1 MPITF
6 GESMQPEFQFS
17 ELQQILLQATN
28 KPVQKKYS
36 QNALKALEEI
46 DKSMDLVSTA
56 IAADSNERYC
66 SIPAHLNDETVL
78 ALKAEGLITGYGK
91 SVKITD
97 RGRVALRDSYLKST
111 NALKDSRTS
120 DKFDYRSFSRI
131 ASKKEDLKYDEL
143 LKNKNVLNLLSKYS
157 SIKTKSNSIDKMF
170 YKLLK
175 IAISEKR
182 PTDII
187 QATINDEISKKNPD
201 YEYIR
206 KYLTTNK
213 FVLYPEASE
222 YVQNQIFDDEKFK
235 TWLDST
241 LNQIKERKG
250 TFKLRVWLSKDFGEK
265 PKGPSL
271 ESLGD
276 QGIQF
281 ESKAPQGSYGAET
294 TEEQIAKLKEIFY
307 SVMKDTEQDVLS
319 YYVEEGLLPK
329 FEALQEKYSKAKADT
344 PQKEASAEEDLREFY
359 NNALKFIN
367 KSFNERIRNPK
378 KKGKHHNLSQFEL
391 QNMLNA
397 AVERLDLEDLSER
410 IIEQNFHPLPL
421 KLKRLVDEHPEFV
434 KAAIQ
439 SLIKTKLIYNTKD
452 ELDVPL
458 AAAEAASQKTTID
471 PETGM
476 EIKEKKQGRGGLGRG
491 PLDETKFLFHL
502 LTKNIR
508 SMSIDNEQKENF
520 LKQAL
525 NLLEGT
531 YSPPTAENLV
541 AKPIVQ
547 GGKEKGSKLRKGLY
561 QHTTPL
567 TYAGLMHRYQEQMGE
582 DFGNISPE
590 QHQKMVDEIYD
601 ITHNRESAHL
611 PHAAKSGEYTFSSK
625 GHSELGDKSEEIIKS
640 NLSDRLISSQK
651 IHKKEQ
657 EPHTFMEGNELVTTP
672 EEEDN
677 INTASVLNKLIQK
690 YAFKH

>member
-1 MPITF
+1 MLNKYTKNKDI
-6 GESMQPEFQFS
+6 FS
-17 ELQQILLQATN
+17 F
-28 KPVQKKYS
+28 
-36 QNALKALEEI
+36 
-46 DKSMDLVSTA
+46 
-56 IAADSNERYC
+56 C
-66 SIPAHLNDETVL
+66 
-78 ALKAEGLITGYGK
+78 
-91 SVKITD
+91 
-97 RGRVALRDSYLKST
+97 
-111 NALKDSRTS
+111 
-120 DKFDYRSFSRI
+120 
-131 ASKKEDLKYDEL
+131 LKYA
-143 LKNKNVLNLLSKYS
+143 STQ
-157 SIKTKSNSIDKMF
+157 TK
-170 YKLLK
+170 
-175 IAISEKR
+175 
-182 PTDII
+182 
-187 QATINDEISKKNPD
+187 
-201 YEYIR
+201 
-206 KYLTTNK
+206 
-213 FVLYPEASE
+213 
-222 YVQNQIFDDEKFK
+222 
-235 TWLDST
+235 
-241 LNQIKERKG
+241 
-250 TFKLRVWLSKDFGEK
+250 
-265 PKGPSL
+265 
-271 ESLGD
+271 
-276 QGIQF
+276 
-281 ESKAPQGSYGAET
+281 SKAPTEIYFTFLKLAAAGDFEEKMLNLTESRIQETLGYCRNPEQYEKNKKYLRKDLESGLEAMAIYIRLKAKTESIADFAIKYLYEKFIDNTIENILPKYIFDKSKKFELKGVLNGLLNSAYQNTKLLETSRSDEAKLNRATQSIQDKEEQFGAQLTAPSTEQQLDDKFKKS
-294 TEEQIAKLKEIFY
+294 TEENITELKNIFY
-307 SVMKDTEQDVLS
+307 SIMKDPKQDVLS

-329 FEALQEKYSKAKADT
+329 FEALQKKYFVADT
-344 PQKEASAEEDLREFY
+344 PQEKASAEEDLREFY
-359 NNALKFIN
+359 NYAQGFIS
-367 KSFNERIRNPK
+367 KSFNARIKNPK
-378 KKGKHHNLSQFEL
+378 TGKPHNLSQFEL

-397 AVERLDLEDLSER
+397 AVDRLNLQDLSER
-410 IIEQNFHPLPL
+410 IIKQEFHQLPL
-421 KLKRLVDEHPEFV
+421 RLRRLVDEHPEFV

-452 ELDVPL
+452 ELDAPL

-531 YSPPTAENLV
+531 YSTPTAENPV
-541 AKPIVQ
+541 AKPMVQ
-547 GGKEKGSKLRKGLY
+547 GGREKGSTLRKGLY

-625 GHSELGDKSEEIIKS
+625 GHSELGDESEKIIKS
-640 NLSDRLISSQK
+640 NLSGRLMSSQK

-672 EEEDN
+672 EEENN

>member
-1 MPITF
+1 M
-6 GESMQPEFQFS
+6 
-17 ELQQILLQATN
+17 LN
-28 KPVQKKYS
+28 KYTK
-36 QNALKALEEI
+36 N
-46 DKSMDLVSTA
+46 
-56 IAADSNERYC
+56 
-66 SIPAHLNDETVL
+66 
-78 ALKAEGLITGYGK
+78 
-91 SVKITD
+91 
-97 RGRVALRDSYLKST
+97 
-111 NALKDSRTS
+111 KDI
-120 DKFDYRSFSRI
+120 FNFC
-131 ASKKEDLKYDEL
+131 LKYA
-143 LKNKNVLNLLSKYS
+143 STQ
-157 SIKTKSNSIDKMF
+157 TK
-170 YKLLK
+170 
-175 IAISEKR
+175 
-182 PTDII
+182 
-187 QATINDEISKKNPD
+187 
-201 YEYIR
+201 
-206 KYLTTNK
+206 
-213 FVLYPEASE
+213 
-222 YVQNQIFDDEKFK
+222 
-235 TWLDST
+235 
-241 LNQIKERKG
+241 
-250 TFKLRVWLSKDFGEK
+250 
-265 PKGPSL
+265 
-271 ESLGD
+271 
-276 QGIQF
+276 
-281 ESKAPQGSYGAET
+281 SKAPTEIYFTFLKLAAAGDFERKMLEDLNLTEKRIRETLGYCRNPEQYKKNKEYLRKDLESGLQAMAIYIRLNAKTEIADRAIDYLYGKFIDNTIENVLPDFLFVKKKEYELKLALNGLLNRASKDTTLLGTSNSDEAKLNRAT
-294 TEEQIAKLKEIFY
+294 QSIQANEEQFGAQLTAPSTEQQLDGKFEKSTEENITELKNIFY
-307 SVMKDTEQDVLS
+307 SIMKDPKQDVLS

-329 FEALQEKYSKAKADT
+329 FEALQKKYFVADT
-344 PQKEASAEEDLREFY
+344 PQEKASAEEDLREFY
-359 NNALKFIN
+359 NYAREFIN

-378 KKGKHHNLSQFEL
+378 TGKPHNLSQFEL

-410 IIEQNFHPLPL
+410 IIKQNFHPLPL
-421 KLKRLVDEHPEFV
+421 RLKRLVDEHPEFV

-439 SLIKTKLIYNTKD
+439 SLIKTKLIYNTKN
-452 ELDVPL
+452 ELDAPL
-458 AAAEAASQKTTID
+458 AAAEGATQKTTID

-531 YSPPTAENLV
+531 YSTPTAENPV

-547 GGKEKGSKLRKGLY
+547 GGKEKGSTLRKGLY

-567 TYAGLMHRYQEQMGE
+567 TYAGLMHKYQEQMGE

-625 GHSELGDKSEEIIKS
+625 GHSELGDESEKIIKS
-640 NLSDRLISSQK
+640 NLSGRLMSSQK

-672 EEEDN
+672 EEENN

>member
-1 MPITF
+1 MLNKYTKNKDIFSFCLKYASTQTKSKAPTEIYFTF
-6 GESMQPEFQFS
+6 
-17 ELQQILLQATN
+17 
-28 KPVQKKYS
+28 
-36 QNALKALEEI
+36 LKLAAGGDLEE
-46 DKSMDLVSTA
+46 KM
-56 IAADSNERYC
+56 
-66 SIPAHLNDETVL
+66 LNLTE
-78 ALKAEGLITGYGK
+78 
-91 SVKITD
+91 
-97 RGRVALRDSYLKST
+97 
-111 NALKDSRTS
+111 
-120 DKFDYRSFSRI
+120 SRI
-131 ASKKEDLKYDEL
+131 REKLMECRNREQYEEKKEDLRKDLESGLEAMAIYISLKATTESIADRAIDYLYGKFIDNTIENILPEYIFGKKKEYELKLALNGLLNQAYQNNKLLGTSNSDEEKL
-143 LKNKNVLNLLSKYS
+143 NRATQSIQANEEQFGAQLTAPSTEQQLDGKFEKSTEENITELKN
-157 SIKTKSNSIDKMF
+157 
-170 YKLLK
+170 
-175 IAISEKR
+175 
-182 PTDII
+182 
-187 QATINDEISKKNPD
+187 
-201 YEYIR
+201 
-206 KYLTTNK
+206 
-213 FVLYPEASE
+213 
-222 YVQNQIFDDEKFK
+222 
-235 TWLDST
+235 
-241 LNQIKERKG
+241 
-250 TFKLRVWLSKDFGEK
+250 
-265 PKGPSL
+265 
-271 ESLGD
+271 
-276 QGIQF
+276 
-281 ESKAPQGSYGAET
+281 
-294 TEEQIAKLKEIFY
+294 IFY
-307 SVMKDTEQDVLS
+307 SVMKDPKQDVLS

-329 FEALQEKYSKAKADT
+329 FEALQKKYFIADT
-344 PQKEASAEEDLREFY
+344 PQEKASAEEDLREFY
-359 NNALKFIN
+359 NNAREFIS
-367 KSFNERIRNPK
+367 KSFNARIKNPK
-378 KKGKHHNLSQFEL
+378 TGKPHNLSQFEL

-397 AVERLDLEDLSER
+397 AVDRLNLQDLSER
-410 IIEQNFHPLPL
+410 IIKQEFHQLPL
-421 KLKRLVDEHPEFV
+421 RLRRLVDEHPEFV

-452 ELDVPL
+452 ELDAPL
-458 AAAEAASQKTTID
+458 AAAEAASQKTIID

-531 YSPPTAENLV
+531 YSTPTAENPV
-541 AKPIVQ
+541 AKPMVQ
-547 GGKEKGSKLRKGLY
+547 GGREKGSTLRKGLY

-625 GHSELGDKSEEIIKS
+625 GHSELGDESEKIIKS
-640 NLSDRLISSQK
+640 NLSGRLMSSQK

-672 EEEDN
+672 EEENN